1 MGKDRP
7 KHYEQLRAE
16 HPDFMNAVESLGQA
30 AAAAGPL
37 DEKTVRLIQ
46 LAAATAMR
54 SEGSVVSHA
63 KRAVAAGAAPA
74 EVRHAILAV
83 TSTTG
88 VPTAAAALSWVEK
101 LLED

>member
-7 KHYEQLRAE
+7 KHYERLRAE
-16 HPDFMNAVESLGQA
+16 HPDFMNAVEALGQA

-46 LAAATAMR
+46 LGAATAMR
-54 SEGSVVSHA
+54 SEGSVTSHA
-63 KRAVAAGAAPA
+63 KRALASGATAA
-74 EVRHAILAV
+74 EVRHAIMAV

-88 VPTAAAALSWVEK
+88 FPTAAAALSWVEK
-101 LLED
+101 QLDG